1 MSEHAKHLLSR
12 KFLATL
18 ATLASAHCL
27 VMNGHIADG
36 VYSAVVIAAI
46 GGFLTANVVQ
56 KATAKD
62 TK

>member
-1 MSEHAKHLLSR
+1 MPEQMKHLLSR

-18 ATLASAHCL
+18 ATLASAHYL
-27 VMNGHIADG
+27 VLHGHIADG

-56 KATAKD
+56 KATTKD

>member
-1 MSEHAKHLLSR
+1 MSEQMKPLLSR

-18 ATLASAHCL
+18 ATLASAHYL

-36 VYSAVVIAAI
+36 VYSAVVIAVI

>member
-1 MSEHAKHLLSR
+1 MGEHAKHLLSR

-18 ATLASAHCL
+18 ATLASAHYL

-36 VYSAVVIAAI
+36 VYSAVVIAVI